1 MTNDLRSYFR
11 ELLDDA
17 SLDQLAQSITEA
29 LNDATKEYEENQK
42 RLRHD
47 AFYEELGELASILNE
62 TLENYIEL
70 YCDKN
75 LKAVPFTVNDVEAI
89 LKANIVVTAPVE
101 QHACAPA
108 HTLEKAPVDDEPE
121 PDGLAGDPANAAGEA
136 TPHKGKELNVPL
148 NITVNDKPVDLMD
161 EKFWEDALT
170 KLVNLFS

>member
-47 AFYEELGELASILNE
+47 AFYDELGELASILNE

-70 YCDKN
+70 YCNKN

-89 LKANIVVTAPVE
+89 LKANIVDTTPVE
-101 QHACAPA
+101 KHPCAPA
-108 HTLEKAPVDDEPE
+108 CTLEKAPVDDEPE
-121 PDGLAGDPANAAGEA
+121 PDGLAGDPANAAGEVVV
-136 TPHKGKELNVPL
+136 PKGKQLDVPI
-148 NITVNDKPVDLMD
+148 NIVVNGEPVDITD
-161 EKFWEDALT
+161 EKFWDDALT
-170 KLVNLFS
+170 KLLKLFS